1 MTNTIT
7 HRIWYLYSEEFFA
20 SMIDFNFLSMVS
32 DFFYPLIGGV
42 ENHIYQLSQCLIERN
57 HKVIVVT
64 HVYDDRIGVRYMT
77 NGLKVKRLDYSLLK
91 YLTY

>member
-1 MTNTIT
+1 
-7 HRIWYLYSEEFFA
+7 
-20 SMIDFNFLSMVS
+20 MVS

-42 ENHIYQLSQCLIERN
+42 ENHIYQLSQCLIERH

-77 NGLKVKRLDYSLLK
+77 NGLKVKKISLLINRQ
-91 YLTY
+91 LF